1 MRKFV
6 VTGISLVV
14 FLGLAGAGGWWWFIQ
29 KPKAEAEANA
39 LAEVEEVKR
48 RVLDRLNDPGSAQ
61 FRDVKLHT
69 KTGAGCGE
77 VNAKNRMGG
86 YVGFTLFVAFKDGDV
101 RFEPTENLSS
111 NDASARVEALQKQLN
126 FLTLL
131 QTNCPET
138 GGKR

>member
-6 VTGISLVV
+6 VAGISLVV
-14 FLGLAGAGGWWWFIQ
+14 VLALAGAGGWWWFVL
-29 KPKAEAEANA
+29 KPKAEAEAKA
-39 LAEVEEVKR
+39 LADIEEVKR

-61 FRDVKLHT
+61 FREVKLYA
-69 KTGAGCGE
+69 KSGAGCGE

-101 RFEPTENLSS
+101 RFEPTENLNS

-126 FLTLL
+126 FLTLV
-131 QTNCPET
+131 QSNCPEP